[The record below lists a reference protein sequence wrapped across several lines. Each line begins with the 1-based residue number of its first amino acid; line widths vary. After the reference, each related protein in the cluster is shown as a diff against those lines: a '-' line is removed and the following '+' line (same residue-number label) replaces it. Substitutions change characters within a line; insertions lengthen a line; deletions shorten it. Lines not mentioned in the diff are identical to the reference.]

1 MSELKTGLE
10 MSKTTLKTGSFADR
24 VVTLREQQSLTATDL
39 AKLAN
44 VTPAA
49 VWNWEKNG
57 TTPRA
62 ATINTIASKL
72 GVTPE
77 FLLNGKDAVRVI
89 SSPEMIELHP
99 SHMDLGSLLK
109 SASLEELIRT
119 IEARGFS
126 VTVQSR

>member
-1 MSELKTGLE
+1 MGLE
-10 MSKTTLKTGSFADR
+10 MPKTSLKAGSFADR

-62 ATINTIASKL
+62 ATVNTIASKL

-77 FLLNGKDAVRVI
+77 FLLNGKETVRAI
-89 SSPEMIELHP
+89 ASPRMIELHP
-99 SHMDLGSLLK
+99 SHIDLESVLE
-109 SASLEELIRT
+109 SATLEDLIRS
-119 IEARGFS
+119 IEAKGFA

>member
-1 MSELKTGLE
+1 MPKTSLKA
-10 MSKTTLKTGSFADR
+10 GSFADR

-57 TTPRA
+57 ITPRA
-62 ATINTIASKL
+62 ATVNTIASKL

-77 FLLNGKDAVRVI
+77 FLLNGDETVQAI
-89 SSPEMIELHP
+89 SSPRMIEFQP
-99 SHMDLGSLLK
+99 EMDLGSV
-109 SASLEELIRT
+109 LESTGLEDLIRA
-119 IEARGFS
+119 IEAKGFA
-126 VTVQSR
+126 VTIQSR

>member
-1 MSELKTGLE
+1 MGLE
-10 MSKTTLKTGSFADR
+10 MPKTSLKAGSFADR

-62 ATINTIASKL
+62 ATINTIANKL

-77 FLLNGKDAVRVI
+77 FLLNGEEVVRAI
-89 SSPEMIELHP
+89 DSPRMIELHQP
-99 SHMDLGSLLK
+99 QIDVGSLLE
-109 SASLEELIRT
+109 SATLEDLIRG
-119 IEARGFS
+119 IEAKGFA
-126 VTVQSR
+126 VTIQSR

>member
-1 MSELKTGLE
+1 MGLE
-10 MSKTTLKTGSFADR
+10 MPKTSLKAGSFADR

-62 ATINTIASKL
+62 ATINTIANKL

-77 FLLNGKDAVRVI
+77 FLLNGEEVVRAI
-89 SSPEMIELHP
+89 ASPRMIELHQP
-99 SHMDLGSLLK
+99 QIDVGSLLE
-109 SASLEELIRT
+109 SATLEDLIRG
-119 IEARGFS
+119 IEAKGFA
-126 VTVQSR
+126 VTIQSR

>member
-1 MSELKTGLE
+1 MGLE
-10 MSKTTLKTGSFADR
+10 MPKTSLKAGSFADR

-49 VWNWEKNG
+49 LWNWEKNG

-62 ATINTIASKL
+62 ATINTIANKL

-77 FLLNGKDAVRVI
+77 FLLNGEEMVREI
-89 SSPEMIELHP
+89 SSPRMIELHP
-99 SHMDLGSLLK
+99 QQIDLSNSLEN
-109 SASLEELIRT
+109 ASLEDLIRG
-119 IEARGFS
+119 IEAKGFA
-126 VTVQSR
+126 VTIQSR

>member
-1 MSELKTGLE
+1 MGLE
-10 MSKTTLKTGSFADR
+10 MPKTSLKTGSFADR
-24 VVTLREQQSLTATDL
+24 VVTLRAQQSLTATDL

-77 FLLNGKDAVRVI
+77 FLLNGEDTVRAM
-89 SSPEMIELHP
+89 SSPGMIDLHP
-99 SHMDLGSLLK
+99 SHMDLSSLLE
-109 SASLEELIRT
+109 SATLEELIRS
-119 IEARGFS
+119 IEAKGFS

>member
-1 MSELKTGLE
+1 MGLE
-10 MSKTTLKTGSFADR
+10 MPKTSLKAGSFADR

-62 ATINTIASKL
+62 ATVNTIASKL

-77 FLLNGKDAVRVI
+77 FLLNGEETVRAI
-89 SSPEMIELHP
+89 ASPRMIELHP
-99 SHMDLGSLLK
+99 SQIDLESLLE
-109 SASLEELIRT
+109 SATLEDLIRG
-119 IEARGFS
+119 IEAKGFS